1 MRAGTLAG
9 CFGASFW
16 RGLRARR
23 DRGGRRGAVLL
34 AVCGLL
40 ACGGG
45 SGTAEESGS
54 GTGGEEA
61 GATEGTGVT
70 GGSESGGAAV
80 CGDGVMAGDEACDDG
95 AENGVG
101 GKCKADCSGLRV
113 ATVEGDA
120 IPFDKSPGGRIAGAE
135 VSILEFP
142 EFVMTTGADGHFKF
156 AGLPVGADITLVMQH
171 PDYHPIQT
179 GTHELPDEGL
189 ARITFQAVTPA
200 IYGALAAIVG
210 VTPDDEKYCQM
221 VTTVTRVGKSIYD
234 MGAHGEAEVIVTL
247 DPPLPAANGP
257 VYFNAQVIPEPG
269 LTQTSED
276 GGVLYMQV
284 PPGDYTWTATKAG
297 AEFRAVRMKCR
308 AGYLINASPPW
319 GLQRL

>member
-1 MRAGTLAG
+1 MYAPARMTLTKLG
-9 CFGASFW
+9 SPGV
-16 RGLRARR
+16 ARML
-23 DRGGRRGAVLL
+23 VL
-34 AVCGLL
+34 CGLV
-40 ACGGG
+40 ACGGES
-45 SGTAEESGS
+45 SG
-54 GTGGEEA
+54 EA
-61 GATEGTGVT
+61 GETAVTGTEGE
-70 GGSESGGAAV
+70 SSGGAPAV
-80 CGDGVMAGDEACDDG
+80 CGDGVVAGDEQCDDG
-95 AENGVG
+95 MENGVG

-120 IPFDKSPGGRIAGAE
+120 IPFDQSPDGRIDGAE

-142 EFVMTTGADGHFKF
+142 EYSLVTGADGHFKF
-156 AGLPVGADITLVMQH
+156 EGLPVGADITLVMAH

-179 GTHELPDEGL
+179 GTHVLPDEGL
-189 ARITFQAVTPA
+189 QRVTFQAVTPA

-210 VTPDDEKYCQM
+210 VTPDDQKFCQM
-221 VTTVTRVGKSIYD
+221 VTTVTRVGRSIYD
-234 MGAHGEAEVIVTL
+234 PGAHGEAEVVVTV
-247 DPPLPAANGP
+247 DPPLSAEQGP

-284 PPGDYTWTATKAG
+284 PPGDYSWTATKAG
-297 AEFRAVRMKCR
+297 AEFRPVRMKCR

>member
-1 MRAGTLAG
+1 ML
-9 CFGASFW
+9 
-16 RGLRARR
+16 
-23 DRGGRRGAVLL
+23 VL
-34 AVCGLL
+34 CGLV

-45 SGTAEESGS
+45 GGD
-54 GTGGEEA
+54 GGGGESSGGESSGGQSETA
-61 GATEGTGVT
+61 VTVTEGE
-70 GGSESGGAAV
+70 SSGGAPAV
-80 CGDGVMAGDEACDDG
+80 CGDGAVAGDEQCDDG
-95 AENGVG
+95 MENGVG

-120 IPFDKSPGGRIAGAE
+120 IPFDQSPDGRIDGAE

-142 EFVMTTGADGHFKF
+142 EYSLVTGADGHFKF
-156 AGLPVGADITLVMQH
+156 EGLPVGADITLVMAH

-179 GTHELPDEGL
+179 GTHVLPDEGL
-189 ARITFQAVTPA
+189 QRVTFQAVTPA

-210 VTPDDEKYCQM
+210 VTPDEEQFCQI

-234 MGAHGEAEVIVTL
+234 AGAHGVAEVVVTI
-247 DPPLPAANGP
+247 DPPLSAEKGP

-284 PPGDYTWTATKAG
+284 PPGDYSWTATKAG
-297 AEFRAVRMKCR
+297 AKFRPVRIKCR